1 MTDFL
6 HMLHDTQGLLAS
18 VGLIGLTLIIFAE
31 TGILLG
37 FFLPGDSL
45 LFAAGMLSN
54 GDKPL
59 APLWVVC
66 LTVGIAAFVGNEVGY
81 FVGKKVGP
89 AVMNSW
95 AGRKIGIERLHS
107 AEEFFIRRGAAAVF
121 LGRFIPIVRTLVPV
135 LAGMNKMNYKKFS
148 LINLAG
154 AIVWGMGVPVLGYLL
169 GGIPFVRNNIE
180 VLLLTMIFVSVIP
193 VLIEFLRGRKN
204 QVKTIASAKP
214 AEYPQV

>member
-1 MTDFL
+1 M
-6 HMLHDTQGLLAS
+6 
-18 VGLIGLTLIIFAE
+18 
-31 TGILLG
+31 
-37 FFLPGDSL
+37 
-45 LFAAGMLSN
+45 
-54 GDKPL
+54 
-59 APLWVVC
+59 C

-95 AGRKIGIERLHS
+95 AGRKVGIERLHS
-107 AEEFFIRRGAAAVF
+107 AEEFFVRRGSAAVF

-180 VLLLTMIFVSVIP
+180 ILLLAVIFVSVIP
-193 VLIEFLRGRKN
+193 VFIEFLRGRKN
-204 QVKTIASAKP
+204 RVKTIASTEPVERTQA
-214 AEYPQV
+214 